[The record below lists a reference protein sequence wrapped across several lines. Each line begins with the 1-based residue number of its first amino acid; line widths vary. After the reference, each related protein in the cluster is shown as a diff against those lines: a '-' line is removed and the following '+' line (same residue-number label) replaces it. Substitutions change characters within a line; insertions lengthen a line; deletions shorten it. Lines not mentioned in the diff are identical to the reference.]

1 MALWSHIL
9 IYRVISNSRY
19 ICCVSSNNY
28 CVSGVTSHHCYLC
41 RITYFVYHVNSK
53 NFRSSENHGTLAKP
67 VFDLPSFVAVHPV
80 SHFNKPS
87 NISKVTTILTL
98 QTPTQQNVQT
108 HSNSS
113 SPNCLSV
120 FDHFVGLSIKE
131 LMRVCTIGRINY
143 IKYLQVLGL
152 YNPKTPLAE

>member
-1 MALWSHIL
+1 MSHQTI
-9 IYRVISNSRY
+9 IASA
-19 ICCVSSNNY
+19 VSHRTI
-28 CVSGVTSHHCYLC
+28 VTSAVSH
-41 RITYFVYHVNSK
+41 ITYFVYHVNSK
-53 NFRSSENHGTLAKP
+53 NFRSSKNHGTLAKP
-67 VFDLPSFVAVHPV
+67 VFDLPGFVAVHPV

>member
-1 MALWSHIL
+1 MSYRTVATSAVSHQTI
-9 IYRVISNSRY
+9 IASA
-19 ICCVSSNNY
+19 VSHRTI
-28 CVSGVTSHHCYLC
+28 VTSAVSH
-41 RITYFVYHVNSK
+41 ITYFVYHVNSK
-53 NFRSSENHGTLAKP
+53 NFRSSKNHGTLAKP
-67 VFDLPSFVAVHPV
+67 VFDLPGFVAVHPV

-131 LMRVCTIGRINY
+131 LMRVCTIGKINY
-143 IKYLQVLGL
+143 RVFASFAAI
-152 YNPKTPLAE
+152 